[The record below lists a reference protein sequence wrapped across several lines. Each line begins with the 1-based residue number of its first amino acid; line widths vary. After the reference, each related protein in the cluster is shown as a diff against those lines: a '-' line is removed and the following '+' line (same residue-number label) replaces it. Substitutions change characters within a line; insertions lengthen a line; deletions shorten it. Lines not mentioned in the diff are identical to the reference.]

1 MQILNYY
8 ANESRHQISILAP
21 RAIFWLLLNY
31 ILYIIFYICILGL
44 MRTFKICFKYN
55 FPSFLLFYISV
66 IKSYLQ
72 SSHLFVAVLS
82 LVILYQILY
91 FHCFWIMLGAQ
102 WDLDKMRKIRQK
114 LSSGF
119 FLLWNRYTFFY
130 NNIKNNSH
138 SIKFCEIDYDV
149 ILKSFMIWKSNQ
161 HLYILGYLI
170 KHSLYFMYRA
180 EILIIRKNLHLN
192 FPVMASSFYLQSCF
206 TVYYFSSFAKFLTFL
221 LE

>member
-102 WDLDKMRKIRQK
+102 WDR
-114 LSSGF
+114 
-119 FLLWNRYTFFY
+119 
-130 NNIKNNSH
+130 
-138 SIKFCEIDYDV
+138 
-149 ILKSFMIWKSNQ
+149 SN
-161 HLYILGYLI
+161 
-170 KHSLYFMYRA
+170 
-180 EILIIRKNLHLN
+180 
-192 FPVMASSFYLQSCF
+192 
-206 TVYYFSSFAKFLTFL
+206 TFL
-221 LE
+221 FIFFTSMAFNCISSSELFCISVLISAHPFTHSTNI